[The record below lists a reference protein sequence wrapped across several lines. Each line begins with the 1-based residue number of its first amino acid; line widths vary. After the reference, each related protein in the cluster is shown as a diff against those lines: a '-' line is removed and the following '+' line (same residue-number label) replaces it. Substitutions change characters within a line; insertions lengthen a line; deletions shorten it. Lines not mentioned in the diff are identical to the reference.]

1 MCDYDNSS
9 RLRRCCFGTC
19 TSTFAEN
26 DHLEAKLP
34 PSIYCPVAK
43 KKKNEHGDPPF
54 EIRLFTHNRYTENIL
69 TRKKFGS
76 RSCSIYI

>member
-26 DHLEAKLP
+26 DHFEAKLP

-43 KKKNEHGDPPF
+43 KKKTSMVTPH
-54 EIRLFTHNRYTENIL
+54 L
-69 TRKKFGS
+69 KFVYLLIIGTQKTF
-76 RSCSIYI
+76 